1 MTKSKTIVKITTE
14 YYHNNKYAF
23 VKKKLTILKRKSTGY
38 ILLLEECDNIDTE
51 KVLSNIV
58 NLFDVEDGVYELTI
72 TCNHK
77 NNYQLGTLDDYSYKL
92 VEYIEGIA

>member
-23 VKKKLTILKRKSTGY
+23 VKKKLTALKRKSGY
-38 ILLLEECDNIDTE
+38 ILLLEECDNINTKE
-51 KVLSNIV
+51 VLSNIV

-77 NNYQLGTLDDYSYKL
+77 NNYQLGTLDGYSFKL
-92 VEYIEGIA
+92 VEYIEG